1 MFHRIG
7 GRRAPSDRSNT
18 AMQSSSLL
26 TQALAAS
33 LFIAPLAAQTGRTVS
48 LGQPARIGGSAQ
60 FDVAYPGAAVG
71 NLGMVA
77 VTSHAPGSAVLPVP
91 GFVSFGEVRIAP
103 TQVYGT
109 LLFLPDASGA
119 ASTHLP
125 IPLNPALTGLPLDVQ
140 AVDFGLTSNT
150 IYWSDNDLE
159 LAVEDDGCGMAMAY
173 APLHA
178 AGAALEPDVVQDT
191 PTARITRLADRAR
204 DRHAREDIV
213 GGVVFRQYDHWL
225 PFYWEQRIAEIEITD
240 RVARGGNS
248 IDVEWT
254 THSAL
259 NPAEF
264 RTFYADVPS
273 VAVYHNNQ
281 ATAPGTGVT
290 LLSVTPS
297 SRYPVETEY
306 RYAATITQKFPEMRP
321 LQIGDRMEVELSQFL
336 AAPRNG
342 RSNYYGTAF
351 LYVVGEG
358 VVPWYAKLKEE
369 APTPQQQ
376 ASASFDSFRLPDVAW
391 LGGATTLPYQYS
403 NEPEHRFKQMAG
415 NISPHSGHEFVLGR
429 RLHHTDFGSGA
440 HSEPGNPPLP
450 GHAGQLG
457 PKFIAESC
465 VACHVNNGRSLPP
478 AIGQPLRGAVVHVA
492 ADASGRPHPT
502 LGEVIQPSAPG
513 AAPTVNVQIEAESF
527 LAMSGVLVEPTA
539 DAGGGLNVH
548 SIDNGDWMS
557 FANTPV
563 VLPTSGTYRF
573 EFRVASA
580 TGRGIL
586 AFEESGGA
594 ILHGTIPIP
603 ATGGMQSWQTVS
615 SDLAMTAGTHVFGIN
630 AFAGGWNINWFRITS
645 IGTGGSGSGTG
656 GEGVVRLD
664 GYDLVNGTYGDGQPY
679 QLKRP
684 RYRFEG
690 TAPSFYSVRS
700 APPLI
705 GLGLLEAVDEA
716 TLLLRHDPCDT
727 DNDGISGRL
736 SIGAALTGGPPL
748 VGRFTWKGART
759 SVRDQVAYALN
770 RDMGVASAEM
780 PVLDGE
786 SSPSA
791 AEVTAQELDRMARY
805 AALLGVS
812 ARRSLIDPTALRGEQ
827 LFGAAGCAACHVPQ
841 LVTGSN
847 HPFAE
852 LRNQTIRPF
861 TDLLLHDMGPGLAD
875 PMRDGNANGSEW
887 RTPPL
892 WNIGLTADVSGG
904 EAYLHDGR
912 AGTLEEA
919 VLWHDGE
926 GYSARE
932 AFRTMP
938 AADRSALIAF
948 LRSL

>member
-1 MFHRIG
+1 MQTTSL
-7 GRRAPSDRSNT
+7 RRSTLAVC
-18 AMQSSSLL
+18 LL
-26 TQALAAS
+26 L
-33 LFIAPLAAQTGRTVS
+33 APLAAQTGRAVS
-48 LGQPARIGGSAQ
+48 LGQPARIGGSAR

-71 NLGMVA
+71 NLGLVA
-77 VTSHAPGSAVLPVP
+77 VTGHAPGSIALPVP
-91 GFVSFGEVRIAP
+91 GFVSFGSVRIAP
-103 TQVYGT
+103 AQVYVT

-119 ASTHLP
+119 SSTQLA
-125 IPLNPALTGLPLDVQ
+125 IPQDAALTGLLLDVQ
-140 AVDFGLTSNT
+140 AVDFDLAANT
-150 IYWSDNDLE
+150 IHWSDNDLE
-159 LAVEDDGCGMAMAY
+159 LAIEDNGCGAATTF
-173 APLHA
+173 APLHP
-178 AGAALEPDVVQDT
+178 AGVPQEPDVVLDT

-213 GGVVFRQYDHWL
+213 GGIVYRKYDHWL

-240 RVARGGNS
+240 RVARGGSS
-248 IDVEWT
+248 IDVQWV

-264 RTFYADVPS
+264 RTFFSGVPS
-273 VAVYHNNQ
+273 VAVYHNNLS
-281 ATAPGTGVT
+281 TAPGTGVS
-290 LLSVTPS
+290 LVSVAPS
-297 SRYPVETEY
+297 SRYPGETEY
-306 RYAATITQKFPEMRP
+306 RYAATITQKIPEMRP

-336 AAPRNG
+336 AGPRNG
-342 RSNYYGTAF
+342 RANYYGTAF

-376 ASASFDSFRLPDVAW
+376 QAASFDSFRLPDVAW

-403 NEPEHRFKQMAG
+403 NEPQHRFKQMAG
-415 NISPHSGHEFVLGR
+415 NIAPHSGHEFVLGR

-478 AIGQPLRGAVVHVA
+478 AVGEPLRGSVVHVA
-492 ADASGRPHPT
+492 ADASGAPHPT
-502 LGEVIQPSAPG
+502 LGEVIQPSAPS
-513 AAPTVNVQIEAESF
+513 APQAVDVRIEAESF
-527 LAMSGVLVEPTA
+527 LVMSGVLVEPTA
-539 DAGGGLNVH
+539 DVGGGLNVH
-548 SIDNGDWMS
+548 AIDNGDWMS

-563 VLPTSGTYRF
+563 VLPTSGLYRF

-580 TGRGIL
+580 AGGGVL

-603 ATGGMQSWQTVS
+603 ATGGLQSWQTVTR
-615 SDLAMTAGTHVFGIN
+615 DLAMTAGTHVFGMN
-630 AFAGGWNINWFRITS
+630 AFVGGWNLNWFRVTS
-645 IGTGGSGSGTG
+645 IGGGGGGGGTN

-664 GYDLVNGTYGDGQPY
+664 GYDFVAGAYGDGQAY

-690 TAPSFYSVRS
+690 TAPTFFSVRN
-700 APPLI
+700 APPLV
-705 GLGLLEAVDEA
+705 GMGLLEAIDEA
-716 TLLLRHDPCDT
+716 TLLLRHDPCDA
-727 DNDGISGRL
+727 NGDGISGRL
-736 SIGAALTGGPPL
+736 SMSEALVGGPQL
-748 VGRFTWKGART
+748 VGRFTWKGARA

-770 RDMGVASAEM
+770 RDMGVASADM

-786 SSPSA
+786 ASPSA

-805 AALLGVS
+805 TALLGVG
-812 ARRSLIDPTALRGEQ
+812 ARRNLIDPAALRGEQ
-827 LFGAAGCAACHVPQ
+827 LFGSAGCAACHVPQ
-841 LVTGSN
+841 LVTGGG

-892 WNIGLTADVSGG
+892 WNIGLTAGVSGG

-926 GYSARE
+926 GQQARE
-932 AFRTMP
+932 AFRVMP
-938 AADRSALIAF
+938 AADRAALMAF